1 MHGTGTFFDRRFA
14 DTAQYPIAA
23 ASGSGNTKAT
33 PDLIT
38 SKLAALHFY
47 QIAIPAPNAPRAAS
61 TRQRSRGGRRSST
74 RRRSARAATWRRSY
88 RAGAQPAHAGG
99 EGPSIRSRRALADP
113 QVPHRPAT
121 LKDVLAHYDRNFKL
135 GLSDREKA
143 ELIEYLK
150 SL

>member
-1 MHGTGTFFDRRFA
+1 MHGTGTFFDRHRSIPDSGGERLGKYESDA
-14 DTAQYPIAA
+14 RPEHLEAGGAA
-23 ASGSGNTKAT
+23 R
-33 PDLIT
+33 
-38 SKLAALHFY
+38 
-47 QIAIPAPNAPRAAS
+47 QIAIPAPKAPEGSFDKAAAA
-61 TRQRSRGGRRSST
+61 RGKTPFNEKAQCAICHVG
-74 RRRSARAATWRRSY
+74 RSY